1 MAEVDPLIL
10 ELKADVRGFGTE
22 LTQAQRIADRRLSAI
37 EASGVRMGQRIGGAF
52 KFAGVAAA
60 GFVASIGIDAVVQAV
75 QSGLEYASSLGEVAQ
90 QLGVTTD
97 ALQEY
102 RFAASQAGL
111 STEEIDMALSQLT
124 RRIGEG
130 VNGTKAQ
137 ADAFKRLGISL
148 KDANGDVIATG
159 DAIPLIAEAL
169 KTIESP
175 AEKSAILLDLFGRS
189 GQKLLPLLADGA
201 KGVNNLRDAAR
212 DLGIVLSEKQIQ
224 DADDTADK
232 LGKLKQILAAKIAGA
247 VADNTDSI
255 IALADALVQLV
266 GSIGSAIKAY
276 QNLRESFGANGQ
288 IAIGNILGGPGSS
301 LGGRFIQS
309 GLQRRERA
317 RGQAFRDKFSDID
330 ASSVAKRSA
339 PRSNFAAQS
348 PNGFEALA
356 GELRGASAVSAKSA
370 ANINATLTTSQ
381 QELLAI
387 FVELNQVA
395 ADLIDTV
402 EARVEAEKIQ
412 IEADKILAIDRIN
425 ANEDLTKAQ
434 KEQARQGIEAAA
446 AGRIELAE
454 AKVAA
459 EAKARSAEA
468 AQDAADLADIEA
480 RNTLALLEDQYDL
493 ATSIADR
500 ARIAQQI
507 VETETAAALAAVDAQ
522 LAQEDIADAKREQ
535 LEAIRRGIVA
545 EGETNKRKA
554 AEGNRGAAGTYL
566 DELNKLNPA
575 DQAERF
581 GVNALKDLNAGL
593 ADAIVNGGNLGDVLE
608 DTGKRFLAQLIE
620 LTFQLLVIKPLL
632 ESLGGGLGG
641 LGGGGGG
648 LGSIFGSLFGRAS
661 GGPVSAGQVYRV
673 NEGVGKEFF
682 RPNTGGD
689 IIPLSKMNAAQP
701 SGGQGGGMS
710 VIRLELSGDIDARI
724 EQKSAQVAVEVVRAA
739 EPQLTQKAVSETFRR
754 GQRPGIG
761 R

>member
-60 GFVASIGIDAVVQAV
+60 GFVASIGVDAVVQAV

-111 STEEIDMALSQLT
+111 STEEIDMALGQLT

-137 ADAFKRLGISL
+137 ADAFKKLGISL

-159 DAIPLIAEAL
+159 EAIPLIAEAL

-175 AEKSAILLDLFGRS
+175 AEKSAILLDLFGKS

-201 KGVNNLRDAAR
+201 EGVNGLRDAAR

-224 DADDTADK
+224 DADETADK
-232 LGKLKQILAAKIAGA
+232 LSKLKQILAAKIAGA

-255 IALADALVQLV
+255 IALAEALVQLV
-266 GSIGSAIKAY
+266 GSIGTAIKEY
-276 QNLRESFGANGQ
+276 NRLREAFGANGQ
-288 IAIGNILGGPGSS
+288 IAIGNILGGPGSQ
-301 LGGRFIQS
+301 LGGQFIQS
-309 GLQRRERA
+309 GLRRREA
-317 RGQAFRDKFSDID
+317 QRGQAFRDKFSDID
-330 ASSVAKRSA
+330 ASSVAKRST
-339 PRSNFAAQS
+339 PRSNFAAQGPS
-348 PNGFEALA
+348 GFDLI
-356 GELRGASAVSAKSA
+356 GNDLRGASASTANGAKG
-370 ANINATLTTSQ
+370 IGGTLTASQ

-387 FVELNQVA
+387 FVELNAVA
-395 ADLIDTV
+395 ADLIDTL

-412 IEADKILAIDRIN
+412 IEADKIQAIDRIN
-425 ANEDLTKAQ
+425 ANDELTAAQ
-434 KEQARQGIEAAA
+434 KEQARQGIEAIA
-446 AGRIELAE
+446 AGKIELANARLAAD
-454 AKVAA
+454 AKV
-459 EAKARSAEA
+459 RSAEA

-480 RNTLALLEDQYDL
+480 QNAVAALEEQYDL
-493 ATSIADR
+493 ADSIAER
-500 ARIAQQI
+500 ARIAAQI

-522 LAQEDIADAKREQ
+522 LLQEDITDAKREQ

-545 EGETNKRKA
+545 EGATNKRKA
-554 AEGNRGAAGTYL
+554 AEGNRGPAGAYL

-575 DQAERF
+575 DQAEKF
-581 GVNALKDLNAGL
+581 GVDALKDLNAGL
-593 ADAIVNGGNLGDVLE
+593 SDAIVNGGNLGDVLE

-632 ESLGGGLGG
+632 ESLGGATGG
-641 LGGGGGG
+641 TGGGFGN
-648 LGSIFGSLFGRAS
+648 IFGSLFGRAS

-701 SGGQGGGMS
+701 SQSQSGGMS

-724 EQKSAQVAVEVVRAA
+724 QSQSAQVAVEVVRAA

-754 GQRPGIG
+754 GQRPSLG